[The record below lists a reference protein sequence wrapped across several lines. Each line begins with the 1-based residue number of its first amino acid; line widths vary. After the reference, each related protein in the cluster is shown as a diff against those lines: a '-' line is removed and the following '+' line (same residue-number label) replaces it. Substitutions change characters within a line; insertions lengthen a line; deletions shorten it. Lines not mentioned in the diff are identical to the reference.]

1 MGKTNFTKVEESLA
15 QGLHKMEVQRLLQEA
30 DKASGKPPPPK
41 KEAEPELPPEK
52 KQMIKDLELNIAR
65 LKAKD
70 SKIYDKLKVKRSTI
84 ERFIKQSLKLSED
97 DWKHAAILLKR
108 TENLLKEMFPSKPD
122 DKLVEDEQT
131 KHLNKRFNVNEKWL
145 PLK

>member
-15 QGLHKMEVQRLLQEA
+15 QGLHKMEVERLLSEA

-41 KEAEPELPPEK
+41 KDTGLELPEEK
-52 KQMIKDLELNIAR
+52 KKLIKDLELNIAR
-65 LKAKD
+65 LKAKE
-70 SKIYDKLKVKRSTI
+70 SKIFEKLKVKRSTV
-84 ERFIKQSLKLSED
+84 ERFTHNPLKLSEE

-108 TENLLKEMFPSKPD
+108 TENLLKEMMPEKAD
-122 DKLVEDEQT
+122 DKLVEDEQSR
-131 KHLNKRFNVNEKWL
+131 HLNKRFNVNEKWL

>member
-15 QGLHKMEVQRLLQEA
+15 QGLHKMEVERLLNEA

-41 KEAEPELPPEK
+41 KETSPELAEEK
-52 KQMIKDLELNIAR
+52 KKLIKDLELNINR

-70 SKIYDKLKVKRSTI
+70 SKIFEKLKVKRSTVQKFT
-84 ERFIKQSLKLSED
+84 ENPQKLSEE

-108 TENLLKEMFPSKPD
+108 TETLLKEMVPD
-122 DKLVEDEQT
+122 KANDKLVEDEQT
-131 KHLNKRFNVNEKWL
+131 RHLNKRFNVNEKWL
-145 PLK
+145 PLN